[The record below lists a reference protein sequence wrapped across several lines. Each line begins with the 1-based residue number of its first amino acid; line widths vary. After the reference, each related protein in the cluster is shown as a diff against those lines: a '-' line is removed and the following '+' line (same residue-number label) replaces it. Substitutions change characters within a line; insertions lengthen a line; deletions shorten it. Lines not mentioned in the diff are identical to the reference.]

1 MAKRKTV
8 YGCYICLTK
17 SVFCCI
23 LYAMDGDRHN
33 KPTTVNVAKICI
45 RMQNFV
51 TKSVEFYVFTKV
63 VRFVSAI
70 SCDNM

>member
-1 MAKRKTV
+1 
-8 YGCYICLTK
+8 
-17 SVFCCI
+17 
-23 LYAMDGDRHN
+23 MDGDRHN
-33 KPTTVNVAKICI
+33 KPTTVTVTKICI
-45 RMQNFV
+45 RMRNFV

>member
-1 MAKRKTV
+1 
-8 YGCYICLTK
+8 
-17 SVFCCI
+17 
-23 LYAMDGDRHN
+23 MDGNRHN

-45 RMQNFV
+45 RMRNFV